1 MKGRK
6 PVLLALTL
14 LALCAGG
21 CGGRG
26 AGDAVEHGGG
36 AGERSRVASER
47 GRADAVRGRGSNGT
61 GERGG
66 RGGGFGCSGKPFSQ
80 KAGKRIDKERHA
92 DIDAISKKPKL
103 VDTLRYNALMDSL
116 ANGDTTGLW
125 PVKSAPYPYKGA
137 ILPYYRVVAYYGNL
151 YSKRMGVLG
160 EYPPDTLWQKLN
172 AEVAKWEKADPST
185 PVKPAIHYIV
195 TTAQG
200 EPGKDSLS
208 RMRMPKSQI
217 DSALSIARLGDPLLL
232 FDIQAGLSNLR
243 HEAPAID

>member
-66 RGGGFGCSGKPFSQ
+66 R
-80 KAGKRIDKERHA
+80 
-92 DIDAISKKPKL
+92 
-103 VDTLRYNALMDSL
+103 
-116 ANGDTTGLW
+116 
-125 PVKSAPYPYKGA
+125 
-137 ILPYYRVVAYYGNL
+137 
-151 YSKRMGVLG
+151 
-160 EYPPDTLWQKLN
+160 
-172 AEVAKWEKADPST
+172 
-185 PVKPAIHYIV
+185 
-195 TTAQG
+195 
-200 EPGKDSLS
+200 
-208 RMRMPKSQI
+208 
-217 DSALSIARLGDPLLL
+217 
-232 FDIQAGLSNLR
+232 
-243 HEAPAID
+243 